1 MDERLE
7 DLRRQLDQKTTDIES
22 LVAAEQ
28 GLGSIGTMDPSD
40 YERLQQ
46 DVEELLERWEEDA
59 QEGQGSIDDAQLH
72 RLIAERFEIE
82 QKVIA
87 ARQDQT
93 EGNEL
98 ESEGEEVE
106 EVELDAQED

>member
-1 MDERLE
+1 
-7 DLRRQLDQKTTDIES
+7 
-22 LVAAEQ
+22 
-28 GLGSIGTMDPSD
+28 MDPSD

-46 DVEELLERWEEDA
+46 DVEELLERWEENA
-59 QEGQGSIDDAQLH
+59 AEGQGSVDDAQLN

-82 QKVIA
+82 HKVIA
-87 ARQDQT
+87 ARNQS

-98 ESEGEEVE
+98 ESEETGVQ